1 MSAGGSSAPA
11 ILWDLDGTLVDS
23 EPLHEQALVATL
35 EDEGIAPPDDLHGQ
49 LLGLG
54 APAIHALFRSRFG
67 NRRDSAAW
75 LQRRW
80 AVYLERAPSLRAR
93 PGALQAFEAAQAL
106 GWQQAVVSNSNRVVV
121 DANLAAIG
129 LAGRLTVIVAAED
142 VSRPKPDPQA
152 YRLAQQR
159 LAPRPAAFL
168 AVEDSATGARA
179 ALAAGCRT
187 FFWPQSPQAAP
198 PGAVFVA
205 DDGASLQAA
214 LVQGAGLP
222 LA

>member
-1 MSAGGSSAPA
+1 MSTGTTSAPV

-35 EDEGIAPPDDLHGQ
+35 EDEGIGPPADLHGQ

-54 APAIHALFRSRFG
+54 ASAIHALFRSRFG
-67 NRRDSAAW
+67 IRRGYDEW

-80 AVYLERAPSLRAR
+80 AVYLQRAPSLRAR
-93 PGALQAFEAAQAL
+93 PGALDAFEAAHAL
-106 GWQQAVVSNSNRVVV
+106 GWQQAVVSNSSRVIV

-129 LAGRLTVIVAAED
+129 LEGRLAAIVAAED
-142 VSRPKPDPQA
+142 VSRPKPDSQP

-159 LAPRPAAFL
+159 LAAQPAAVL

-198 PGAVFVA
+198 AGAVLVA
-205 DDGASLQAA
+205 DDRAA
-214 LVQGAGLP
+214 LRAALLHGIGLP
-222 LA
+222 AA